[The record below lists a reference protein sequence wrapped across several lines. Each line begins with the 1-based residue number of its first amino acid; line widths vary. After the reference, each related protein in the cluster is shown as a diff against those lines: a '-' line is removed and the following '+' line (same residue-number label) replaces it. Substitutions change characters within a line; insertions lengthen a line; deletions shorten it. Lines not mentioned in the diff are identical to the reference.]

1 MQCTTV
7 LPAGYTSWKT
17 IDFKQDQSLI
27 VVLGLGSLL
36 AFVGFGF
43 LFLLLAFLLS
53 PSFSRNF
60 RLVIN
65 NFQTLV
71 IAILSIVI
79 ALVLVSI
86 VVIIVHEAIHGIFFW
101 LFTKKR
107 PVFGFKWAYAYA
119 AAPEYYIPRDQF
131 LVIGIAPLIL
141 ISLVGLALFPVTSF
155 VVTLIL
161 VLTLTM
167 NAAGAIGDLYVVGW
181 LLTRPASLVIQDY
194 GDGMTVYGPL

>member
-1 MQCTTV
+1 M
-7 LPAGYTSWKT
+7 
-17 IDFKQDQSLI
+17 

-53 PSFSRNF
+53 PSFPRNF
-60 RLVIN
+60 RLVV
-65 NFQTLV
+65 NFQVLV
-71 IAILSIVI
+71 IVLLSIV
-79 ALVLVSI
+79 VVSI
-86 VVIIVHEAIHGIFFW
+86 VVIIVHEAVHGLFFW
-101 LFTKKR
+101 LFTKKH

-141 ISLVGLALFPVTSF
+141 ISLVGLALFSVTPF

-161 VLTLTM
+161 VLMLTI
-167 NAAGAIGDLYVVGW
+167 NAAGAIGDLYVIGW
-181 LLTRPASLVIQDY
+181 LLTRPASLVIQDS
-194 GDGMTVYGPL
+194 GDSMTVYGPL

>member
-1 MQCTTV
+1 MQCTTI

-17 IDFKQDQSLI
+17 IDFKQDQSLM

-36 AFVGFGF
+36 AFIGFGF
-43 LFLLLAFLLS
+43 LFWLLAFLLS
-53 PSFSRNF
+53 PSFHTNF

-65 NFQTLV
+65 LQVLG

-79 ALVLVSI
+79 VSI
-86 VVIIVHEAIHGIFFW
+86 VVVIVHEAVHGLFFW
-101 LFTKKR
+101 LFTKQR

-119 AAPEYYIPRDQF
+119 AAPEYYVPRGQF

-141 ISLVGLALFPVTSF
+141 ISLVGLALFPVTPF

-181 LLTRPASLVIQDY
+181 LLSRPASLVIQDS
-194 GDGMTVYGPL
+194 GDSMTIYGPV